1 MGSGESRNEVSVDG
15 PGSGELP
22 GPPPGRRG
30 RRLPVPAVGA
40 LGLVLVVAVGC
51 YAVAASAACR
61 GNADLTLQVAAAPDI
76 APALTR
82 AIDRFNE
89 TEGAAEDTCV
99 RAAVRPTDPAAM
111 TVLLSGQGVAEGVVR
126 RPDVWIPDS
135 SLWTSLVS
143 TSPRKG
149 GPFQVRRTSLARNP
163 IVLGLPQGLV
173 DGLKSRGVTV
183 APSWN
188 LLLGSIPGAPGG
200 APAVPPELV
209 RLQVPDPSRSSV
221 GMGALVLARHLLA
234 GRSGQEEVFTSL
246 VRTARENLVPSVEAE
261 LRSLGD
267 RGRTRHPVL
276 LVPEQ
281 AVFAYNGGRPAER
294 LIALY
299 PREGTPSLDYPFTV
313 TTGDAVRVKAA
324 GLLERALRSPAAAD
338 EFLEAGF
345 RSPDGRVT
353 QGFGPFA
360 GVSPRPP
367 GQLPVPPPR
376 AVREIM
382 QTWARLTL
390 SVRLLVLFDVSGSMQ
405 QEVAPGVTRL
415 QATARVGQSGLPLLA
430 DDSELGIWLFSTEL
444 EGGRDWRVV
453 VPVGPLGRR
462 IGSVTRRQLILSEL
476 GRIRAE
482 RNGGTGLYDSV
493 LAAFRWMRDGYRPEM
508 VNTVLVFTDGRNED
522 DDSPTLEETVATLRE
537 EYDPA
542 RPVQIIIQGYGP
554 DVSVTELRRL
564 AEATHGL
571 VQVARA
577 PEESKRLLL
586 EAMSRRVCSP
596 RC

>member
-1 MGSGESRNEVSVDG
+1 M
-15 PGSGELP
+15 
-22 GPPPGRRG
+22 PPGLRG
-30 RRLPVPAVGA
+30 ARLPVSAVA
-40 LGLVLVVAVGC
+40 VLGLVLVVAVGC
-51 YAVAASAACR
+51 YAVEASADCR
-61 GNADLTLQVAAAPDI
+61 GNADVTLQVAAAPDI
-76 APALTR
+76 APALVR

-89 TEGAAEDTCV
+89 TQGAAEDTCV
-99 RAAVRPTDPAAM
+99 RAVVRPTDPAAM
-111 TVLLSGQGVAEGVVR
+111 TVLLSGQGAAEGVER

-135 SLWTSLVS
+135 SLWTFLVS
-143 TSPRKG
+143 TSPRQG
-149 GPFQVRRTSLARNP
+149 RPFQVRGTSLARNP
-163 IVLGLPQGLV
+163 IILGLPQGLV
-173 DGLKSRGVTV
+173 DGLKSRGVSV
-183 APSWN
+183 DPSWN
-188 LLLGSIPGAPGG
+188 LLLSSVPGAPGG
-200 APAVPPELV
+200 NGDAQAVPPELV
-209 RLQVPDPSRSSV
+209 RLQIPDPSRSSV
-221 GMGALVLARHLLA
+221 GMGALVIARQLLA
-234 GRSGQEEVFTSL
+234 GRPGQEEVFTSL
-246 VRTARENLVPSVEAE
+246 VRTARENLVPSVDAE
-261 LRSLGD
+261 FRSLGN
-267 RGRTRHPVL
+267 RGRSRHPVL

-281 AVFAYNGGRPAER
+281 AVFAHNGTRPAER

-324 GLLERALRSPAAAD
+324 GLLERALRVQAAAD

-353 QGFGPFA
+353 QGFGPFT
-360 GVSPRPP
+360 GLSPRPP
-367 GQLPVPPPR
+367 RQLPLPPPA
-376 AVREIM
+376 AVRQIM

-390 SVRLLVLFDVSGSMQ
+390 SVRLLVLFDVSGSMR

-430 DDSELGIWLFSTEL
+430 DDSELGIWLFSTKL
-444 EGGRDWRVV
+444 EDEQDWRVV
-453 VPVGPLGRR
+453 VPVGPLGQR

-476 GRIRAE
+476 GRIQPK

-493 LAAFRWMRDGYRPEM
+493 LAAFRWMKDGHKPEM
-508 VNTVLVFTDGRNED
+508 VNTVLVFTDGRNDD
-522 DDSPTLEETVATLRE
+522 DDSPSLEETVTALRE

-554 DVSVTELRRL
+554 DVSVAELRRL
-564 AEATHGL
+564 TEVTNGL
-571 VQVARA
+571 VQIARA